1 MHMTTDEIVRS
12 YREAKAPS
20 KQITI
25 LAQLNCCSTDEI
37 RNLLKDAGAL
47 KYQRHK
53 TKKAE
58 KKEDDDKGDPGDT
71 VPAAVPAEAEPAA
84 GADIDPAIPEE
95 VKRLIDNR
103 LKEINVGI
111 KQYEHEIRLLTEE
124 KDILVKYCAPAQTE
138 NQEQFIGDY
147 QGIPDQFDNMTGSM
161 NLS

>member
-1 MHMTTDEIVRS
+1 MHMTADEIVRS

-25 LAQLNCCSTDEI
+25 LAQLNCCSTDDI

-47 KYQRHK
+47 KCQRHK
-53 TKKAE
+53 TIKAE

-103 LKEINVGI
+103 IKSINVGI
-111 KQYEHEIRLLTEE
+111 KLHEHEIEMLTEE
-124 KDILVKYCAPAQTE
+124 RDILVRYCAPSE
-138 NQEQFIGDY
+138 NKA
-147 QGIPDQFDNMTGSM
+147 
-161 NLS
+161 

>member
-1 MHMTTDEIVRS
+1 MHMTADEIVRS

-25 LAQLNCCSTDEI
+25 LAQLNCCSTDDI

-53 TKKAE
+53 TIKAE

-103 LKEINVGI
+103 IKSINVGI
-111 KQYEHEIRLLTEE
+111 KLHEHEIEMLTEE
-124 KDILVKYCAPAQTE
+124 RDILVRYCAPSE
-138 NQEQFIGDY
+138 NKA
-147 QGIPDQFDNMTGSM
+147 
-161 NLS
+161 

>member
-1 MHMTTDEIVRS
+1 MHMTADEIVRS
-12 YREAKAPS
+12 YKEAKAPS

-25 LAQLNCCSTDEI
+25 LAQLNCCSTDDI

-58 KKEDDDKGDPGDT
+58 EKEDDDKGDPGDT

-103 LKEINVGI
+103 IKSINVGI
-111 KQYEHEIRLLTEE
+111 KLHEHEIEMLTEE
-124 KDILVKYCAPAQTE
+124 RDILVRYCAPYE
-138 NQEQFIGDY
+138 NKA
-147 QGIPDQFDNMTGSM
+147 
-161 NLS
+161 

>member
-1 MHMTTDEIVRS
+1 MHMTADEIVRS

-25 LAQLNCCSTDEI
+25 LAQLNCCSTDDI

-58 KKEDDDKGDPGDT
+58 EKEDDDKGDPGDT

-103 LKEINVGI
+103 IKSINVGI
-111 KQYEHEIRLLTEE
+111 KLHEHEIEMLTEE
-124 KDILVKYCAPAQTE
+124 RDILVRYCAPSE
-138 NQEQFIGDY
+138 NKA
-147 QGIPDQFDNMTGSM
+147 
-161 NLS
+161 

>member
-1 MHMTTDEIVRS
+1 MHMTADEIVRS

-25 LAQLNCCSTDEI
+25 LAQLNCCSTDDI

-47 KYQRHK
+47 KYQRNK

-103 LKEINVGI
+103 IKSINVGI
-111 KQYEHEIRLLTEE
+111 KLHEHEIEMLTEE
-124 KDILVKYCAPAQTE
+124 RDILVRYCAPSE
-138 NQEQFIGDY
+138 NKA
-147 QGIPDQFDNMTGSM
+147 
-161 NLS
+161 